1 MSKGNKIIEVA
12 GGVLLLVILLGI
24 GFGLAKKGQ
33 DTYSS
38 ANAEMTNSLSAMA
51 TSQYDS
57 YNGTSETG
65 EGVRRTISELFNNE
79 DIEVLVS
86 CKDGSNYV
94 YNSINLGKST
104 ATVIALDAL
113 TGMPTYDAAGNAF
126 AKADVGATG
135 KAAAIS
141 GAPATLMCSTGY
153 NTNASV
159 STIGYVSATATFECS
174 VQKDI
179 NGNVRRLTYIQK

>member
-1 MSKGNKIIEVA
+1 MSKGNKIIEIA

-126 AKADVGATG
+126 AKVDASASG
-135 KAAAIS
+135 KVAAIT
-141 GAPATLMCSTGY
+141 GAPASLMCSTGY

-159 STIGYVSATATFECS
+159 NTTGYVSATATFECS

>member
-1 MSKGNKIIEVA
+1 MSRGNKIIEIA
-12 GGVLLLVILLGI
+12 AGVLILVILLGI
-24 GFGLAKKGQ
+24 GFGITKKGQ

-38 ANAEMTNSLSAMA
+38 ANAEMTNSLSAMT

-65 EGVRRTISELFNNE
+65 EGVRRTISELFDNE

-94 YNSINLGKST
+94 YNAVNLGKST

-126 AKADVGATG
+126 AKADVTTSS
-135 KAAAIS
+135 KAATIS
-141 GAPATLMCSTGY
+141 GAPAALMCSTGY

-159 STIGYVSATATFECS
+159 NATGYISATATFECS

-179 NGNVRRLTYIQK
+179 NGNVRRLTYVQK

>member
-1 MSKGNKIIEVA
+1 MSRGNKIIEIA
-12 GGVLLLVILLGI
+12 AGVLILVILLGI
-24 GFGLAKKGQ
+24 GFGITKKGQ

-38 ANAEMTNSLSAMA
+38 ANAEMTNSLSAMT

-57 YNGTSETG
+57 YDGTSETG
-65 EGVRRTISELFNNE
+65 EGVRRTISELFDNE

-94 YNSINLGKST
+94 YNAINLGKST

-126 AKADVGATG
+126 AKADVAASG
-135 KAAAIS
+135 KAATIS

-153 NTNASV
+153 NTSASV
-159 STIGYVSATATFECS
+159 NTIGYVSATATFECS
-174 VQKDI
+174 VQKDV